1 MHIFI
6 MINAMS
12 AMTANMEP
20 NTSFRGVR
28 PGLRCGFGL
37 ADLGLSQSSQSA
49 LNNRKSSKSMF
60 NTFLY
65 DMPKLLHFCK
75 SAVTL

>member
-49 LNNRKSSKSMF
+49 LNNKKSSKSMF
-60 NTFLY
+60 NTFLMICQSY
-65 DMPKLLHFCK
+65 CVFAK
-75 SAVTL
+75 VQ